1 MGEGGAGVKLWLAV
15 SYSTV
20 NPANGALAAYPQCF
34 LLAEITGMH
43 DCENSALHVVTAS
56 LSSFSNL
63 LDNHAAKLLRE
74 GRLEEALRAAAT
86 ALGGLREAVEMDPR
100 NLPDLFSGLQLLA
113 AIQRELGD
121 AVGAEAACGEALEI
135 AARSDAVPRGEVARV
150 RTQLATLL
158 DFSQREAEAAPLYE
172 QAIADYEALTP
183 PDVETAAQ
191 LRNNL
196 AMIYKGLGRYALAE
210 QHYLRALETLEA
222 RRGRSSEDVG
232 SVYNNLGS
240 LYYTAGFPM
249 QAAEMFG
256 EALDIRRQLLGPDH
270 PDVGQSYGNLAT
282 VSHALADD
290 AAALGH
296 FEQSLRILEQHAN
309 EDPASFEAVAFD
321 CLALLERLGE
331 ERKAAALRRRID
343 KALGR
348 S

>member
-1 MGEGGAGVKLWLAV
+1 MR
-15 SYSTV
+15 
-20 NPANGALAAYPQCF
+20 
-34 LLAEITGMH
+34 
-43 DCENSALHVVTAS
+43 DCRNSAPDVTAS

-63 LDNHAAKLLRE
+63 LDNHAAKLLQE
-74 GRLEEALRAAAT
+74 GRLEEAQRAATT
-86 ALGGLREAVEMDPR
+86 ALGGLREAVEQDPGR
-100 NLPDLFSGLQLLA
+100 MPELFSGLHLLA
-113 AIQRELGD
+113 EILRELGD
-121 AVGAEAACGEALEI
+121 AAGAEAACGEALEI
-135 AARSDAVPRGEVARV
+135 AARCPAVALTEVARV

-183 PDVETAAQ
+183 PDEETAAQ

-222 RRGRSSEDVG
+222 RRGRASEDVG

-240 LYYTAGFPM
+240 LYYAAGFPK

-256 EALDIRRQLLGPDH
+256 EALTIRRQLLGPDH
-270 PDVGQSYGNLAT
+270 PDVGQSHGNLAT
-282 VSHALADD
+282 VCHELGDD
-290 AAALGH
+290 ATALGH
-296 FEQSLRILEQHAN
+296 FEQSLRILELHVR
-309 EDPASFEAVAFD
+309 EDPASFEAVALD

-331 ERKAAALRRRID
+331 ARKAAALRKRID

-348 S
+348 A

>member
-1 MGEGGAGVKLWLAV
+1 MR
-15 SYSTV
+15 
-20 NPANGALAAYPQCF
+20 
-34 LLAEITGMH
+34 
-43 DCENSALHVVTAS
+43 DCQIPRLPVVTAS

-63 LDNHAAKLLRE
+63 LDSHAAKLLQE
-74 GRLEEALRAAAT
+74 GRLEEALRAATT
-86 ALGGLREAVEMDPR
+86 ALGGLRETVELDPGA
-100 NLPDLFSGLQLLA
+100 LPDLFSGLHLLA

-121 AVGAEAACGEALEI
+121 AAGAEAACGEALEI
-135 AARSDAVPRGEVARV
+135 AARSEAVPRAEVARV

-183 PDVETAAQ
+183 PDEETAAQ

-222 RRGRSSEDVG
+222 RRGRGSEDVG
-232 SVYNNLGS
+232 SIYNNLGS
-240 LYYTAGFPM
+240 LYYAAGFPN

-256 EALDIRRQLLGPDH
+256 EALAIRRQLLGPDH

-282 VSHALADD
+282 VCHELADD

-296 FEQSLRILEQHAN
+296 FEQSLRILEQHVHD
-309 EDPASFEAVAFD
+309 DPASFEAVALD
-321 CLALLERLGE
+321 CLALLDRLGE
-331 ERKAAALRRRID
+331 ERKAAALRKRVD

-348 S
+348 P